1 MPFFLGKAVKH
12 SEDGKRAANDEEVRN
27 AGKLDPR
34 RIPRSN
40 PLILLDDH
48 YGCNL
53 EQPSVCLVFFVCIC
67 VGLLVGNHNI
77 TVSAKSSEAGNSRL
91 RGLPNFHAGKKT
103 KMWRTRRWWKT
114 EDFSKTG
121 VWTTR
126 LVTTGSSM
134 QVLDFFYTQFIFRNK
149 LIEWQPRCQLDDVT
163 RHMIQFTAGLLKGR
177 FFWPRLYL

>member
-53 EQPSVCLVFFVCIC
+53 EQPSVCLVFFCMYLC
-67 VGLLVGNHNI
+67 RSFGGESQH
-77 TVSAKSSEAGNSRL
+77 
-91 RGLPNFHAGKKT
+91 HC
-103 KMWRTRRWWKT
+103 
-114 EDFSKTG
+114 FSK
-121 VWTTR
+121 V
-126 LVTTGSSM
+126 
-134 QVLDFFYTQFIFRNK
+134 
-149 LIEWQPRCQLDDVT
+149 E
-163 RHMIQFTAGLLKGR
+163 
-177 FFWPRLYL
+177 